1 MKKIYDSRKGSIS
14 DRTIDDI
21 NQLSPMTLESF
32 GVIRCVD
39 GKDDE
44 YVCPFCNNGGNGN
57 RDATGIKPKISDSHV
72 GWKCQRCGEK
82 FNNVQIFALHYGLN
96 PKHDFRELVE
106 RICSDFGI
114 SLEYDD
120 FIPTTRK
127 KNPAKRPAS
136 APPKSTK
143 IEPQINSD
151 ELAIIREDL
160 SASDEPLRQFVE
172 QCGGT
177 WRGLPLE
184 LLKRKGCR
192 FFANWTPPKI
202 RVEHKFSF
210 PTPRILIPSSSDSYL
225 ARFCGNKD
233 DFDETTRIIEKQHVG
248 RKCLFNADALNIGD
262 SQDKFVFA
270 VEGAVDALSIELA
283 GYNAVALNGA
293 ADYQLLVGAVAADIK
308 VKPRIAILL
317 DSDETGRKFAPI
329 LRDELLRKNCLVAV
343 NFLSDDFSKIDAN
356 DILTTEGL
364 DALRSRL
371 DKIAV
376 DAKKQFATIERNRIK
391 LFSDDEYDFYFSD
404 DRSDLANARRLEK
417 FCGSDV
423 RWLTD
428 DEQWLIYGNGVW
440 QRGSD
445 KSSAL
450 LPLTA
455 KLYDTLIINAQ
466 INDDYKTAD
475 NFKRAG
481 KAFSAISYLRGC
493 DNILIKAS
501 DLDNHAELLNVLNG
515 VVDLT
520 DGKLYPHIDK
530 RDSYITQQ
538 CHAAY
543 LVNAQSELVAGFFKD
558 IQPDET
564 TRAGLLRWLGYCL
577 TGEVSEE
584 KFMIWQG
591 GGGNGKGVT
600 SKTILHLL
608 GSYAVGLPSTAL
620 LRNRKQ
626 FDANV
631 ATTSLN
637 ALERARFSISEELPL
652 DSELDSALIKNLSGG
667 DDINLR
673 RNYGEYRTIQATAK
687 LNLSGNFLPRLENDD
702 DDGLKRRMLNMPF
715 TQKFGSSG
723 KPADPNLKKKLLEQN
738 NLNALLALLIRE
750 AVAWYRRDDGGLI
763 VSEIMKAE
771 TKRHLAQNAF
781 ILDFID
787 ENYVRTANAQV
798 KAKTFIDELKS
809 EYPRETS
816 RYKRGDLIQ
825 RVANIAGI
833 EYTTDR
839 TNCRIFKGIGKHGS
853 ADFDGE
859 PLAPSDTPPDLS

>member
-1 MKKIYDSRKGSIS
+1 MRKIYDSRKGNIS
-14 DRTIDDI
+14 NRTVDEI
-21 NQLSPMTLESF
+21 NQLSPMTLKSF
-32 GVIRCVD
+32 GVIHCVE
-39 GKDDE
+39 GKDGE
-44 YVCPFCNNGGNGN
+44 YVCPICGNGGHGN
-57 RDATGIKPKISDSHV
+57 RDATGIKPKVSDSHV
-72 GWKCQRCGEK
+72 GWKCHRCGEK
-82 FNNVQIFALHYGLN
+82 FNNLRIFAEYYGFN

-114 SLEYDD
+114 SIEYDD
-120 FIPTTRK
+120 FTPTTRK
-127 KNPAKRPAS
+127 KNQTKRPAS

-143 IEPQINSD
+143 DEPQINPD
-151 ELAIIREDL
+151 ELAIISEDL
-160 SASDEPLRQFVE
+160 TASDEPLRQFVD
-172 QCGGT
+172 QCGGA
-177 WRGLPLE
+177 WRGLPFE
-184 LLKRKGCR
+184 LLKEKGCR
-192 FFANWTPPKI
+192 FIKDWTPPII
-202 RVEHKFSF
+202 RLQNKFSF
-210 PTPRILIPSSSDSYL
+210 QTPRVLLPSSSDSYL

-248 RKCLFNADALNIGD
+248 RKCLFGVDLLKSDEMI
-262 SQDKFVFA
+262 FA
-270 VEGAVDALSIELA
+270 VEGAIDALSIQLA
-283 GYNAVALNGA
+283 GYKAVALNGA
-293 ADYQLLVGAVAADIK
+293 ANYNLLVEAVDNMQI
-308 VKPRIAILL
+308 KPRIAILL

-329 LRDELLRKNCLVAV
+329 LRDELLKKNCLVAV
-343 NFLSDDFSKIDAN
+343 NFFFNDISKTDAN
-356 DILTTEGL
+356 DILIEEGL
-364 DALRSRL
+364 DNLRSRL
-371 DKIAV
+371 DKIAA
-376 DAKKQFATIERNRIK
+376 DAQKQFAMIERNRIK

-417 FCGSDV
+417 FCGADV
-423 RWLTD
+423 RWLSD
-428 DEQWLIYGNGVW
+428 DERWLVYGGGVW

-466 INDDYKTAD
+466 TNDDYKTAD
-475 NFKRAG
+475 NFKKAG

-493 DNILIKAS
+493 DSILIKAS

-515 VVDLT
+515 VVDLA

-538 CHAAY
+538 CRAAY
-543 LVNAQSELVAGFFKD
+543 FANAQSELVTGFFKD

-564 TRAGLLRWLGYCL
+564 THAGFLRWLGYCL

-608 GSYAVGLPSTAL
+608 GSYSVGLPSTAL
-620 LRNRKQ
+620 LRNRKN

-715 TQKFGSSG
+715 TQKFGGSG
-723 KPADPNLKKKLLEQN
+723 KPADPNLKKKLLEPN
-738 NLNALLALLIRE
+738 NLNALLALLVRE

-763 VSEIMKAE
+763 ISDLMKAE

-781 ILDFID
+781 ILDFIE
-787 ENYVRTANAQV
+787 ENYVRAANAQV
-798 KAKTFIDELKS
+798 KAKAFIDELKA

-853 ADFDGE
+853 DFDGE
-859 PLAPSDTPPDLS
+859 PVAPDDTPPNSPF

>member
-1 MKKIYDSRKGSIS
+1 MKKIYDSRKGNIS
-14 DRTIDDI
+14 DRTIDEI

-32 GVIRCVD
+32 GVIHCVE
-39 GKDDE
+39 GKDGE

-72 GWKCQRCGEK
+72 DWKCQRCGEK

-114 SLEYDD
+114 SIEYDD
-120 FIPTTRK
+120 FTPTPRK
-127 KNPAKRPAS
+127 KNSAKRPTI
-136 APPKSTK
+136 APPKQIK
-143 IEPQINSD
+143 AEPQIDSD

-160 SASDEPLRQFVE
+160 SASDEPLRQFVD
-172 QCGGT
+172 QCGGA
-177 WRGLPLE
+177 WRGLPFE
-184 LLKRKGCR
+184 LLKKKGCK
-192 FFANWTPPKI
+192 FIANWTPPII
-202 RVEHKFSF
+202 RVKNKFSF
-210 PTPRILIPSSSDSYL
+210 QTPRILLPSSSDSYL
-225 ARFCGNKD
+225 ARFCGNRS

-248 RKCLFNADALNIGD
+248 RKCLFGADALNIDD
-262 SQDKFVFA
+262 SQDKFVFV
-270 VEGAVDALSIELA
+270 VEGAVDTLSIELA
-283 GYNAVALNGA
+283 GFNAVALNGA
-293 ADYQLLVGAVAADIK
+293 ADYQLLVDAVADMK

-329 LRDELLRKNCLVAV
+329 LRDELLKKNCLVAV
-343 NFLSDDFSKIDAN
+343 NFFFNDFTKIDAN
-356 DILTTEGL
+356 DILIEEGL
-364 DALRSRL
+364 DNLRSRL
-371 DKIAV
+371 DKIAA
-376 DAKKQFATIERNRIK
+376 DAQKQFATIERNRIK

-417 FCGSDV
+417 FCGADV
-423 RWLTD
+423 RWLSD
-428 DEQWLIYGNGVW
+428 DERWLVYGGGVW

-466 INDDYKTAD
+466 TNDDYKTAD

-493 DNILIKAS
+493 DSILIKAS
-501 DLDNHAELLNVLNG
+501 DLDNHTELLNVLNG

-520 DGKLYPHIDK
+520 DGKLYPHLDK

-538 CHAAY
+538 CRAAY
-543 LVNAQSELVAGFFKD
+543 YPDAKSELVTNFFHD
-558 IQPDET
+558 IQPDEMT
-564 TRAGLLRWLGYCL
+564 CAGFLRWLGYNI

-600 SKTILHLL
+600 SKTILYLL

-620 LRNRKQ
+620 LRNRKN

-637 ALERARFSISEELPL
+637 ALDRARFSISEELPL

-687 LNLSGNFLPRLENDD
+687 LNLSGNFLPKLENVDD
-702 DDGLKRRMLNMPF
+702 LGLRRRMLNMPF
-715 TQKFGSSG
+715 TVQFGGSG
-723 KPADPNLKKKLLEQN
+723 KPADRDLKKKLLEPS
-738 NLNALLALLIRE
+738 NLNALLALLVRE

-763 VSEIMKAE
+763 ISDIMRQATE
-771 TKRHLAQNAF
+771 RHLSESDFVA
-781 ILDFID
+781 DFID
-787 ENYVRTANAQV
+787 ENYIRVANAQV
-798 KAKTFIDELKS
+798 KSKDFLDALRA
-809 EYPRETS
+809 EYPRETN
-816 RYKRGDLIQ
+816 RYKRADLI
-825 RVANIAGI
+825 RLICNVGGI
-833 EYTTDR
+833 EYGVGNGNAR
-839 TNCRIFKGIGKHGS
+839 VFKGIGKLGS
-853 ADFDGE
+853 DFDGE
-859 PLAPSDTPPDLS
+859 PVAPDETPPDLPF

>member
-14 DRTIDDI
+14 DRTIDEI

-32 GVIRCVD
+32 GVIHCVN

-57 RDATGIKPKISDSHV
+57 RDATGIKPQVKDSHI
-72 GWKCQRCGEK
+72 GWKCHRCGEK
-82 FNNVQIFALHYGLN
+82 FNNLRIFAEYYGFN

-114 SLEYDD
+114 SIEYDD

-151 ELAIIREDL
+151 ELTIIREDL

-293 ADYQLLVGAVAADIK
+293 ADYQLLVDAVADIK

-343 NFLSDDFSKIDAN
+343 NFFFNDVTKTDAN
-356 DILTTEGL
+356 EILTTEGL
-364 DALRSRL
+364 DALRNRL

-376 DAKKQFATIERNRIK
+376 DAQKQFAIIEKNRIK
-391 LFSDDEYDFYFSD
+391 LFDDDEYNFYFSD

-440 QRGSD
+440 QRGSE
-445 KSSAL
+445 KSSVL
-450 LPLTA
+450 LPITA
-455 KLYDTLIINAQ
+455 KIYDVLTVNAQ
-466 INDDYKTAD
+466 SDDDYKVAD

-493 DNILIKAS
+493 DSILIKAS
-501 DLDNHAELLNVLNG
+501 DLDNHPQLLNCKNG
-515 VVDLT
+515 VIDLEI
-520 DGKLYPHIDK
+520 GKFYPHIDK
-530 RDSYITQQ
+530 RDCMITQM
-538 CHAAY
+538 CNAAY
-543 LVNAQSELVAGFFKD
+543 FANAQSELVTRFFES
-558 IQPDET
+558 IMPDEM

-577 TGEVSEE
+577 TGESNED
-584 KFMIWQG
+584 KFLVWIG
-591 GGGNGKGVT
+591 RGSNGKGVLGA
-600 SKTILHLL
+600 TILELF
-608 GSYAVGLPSTAL
+608 GDYATGLPQKAL
-620 LRNRKQ
+620 LRKRNDD
-626 FDANV
+626 DADK
-631 ATTSLN
+631 ATTALNSLEN
-637 ALERARFSISEELPL
+637 RRFALSEELPL
-652 DSELDSALIKNLSGG
+652 KSELNTELVKTLSGG
-667 DDINLR
+667 DRINIR
-673 RNYGEYRTIQATAK
+673 RNYGEYRTIRNYAK
-687 LNLSGNFLPRLENDD
+687 LNISGNYRPRLENIA
-702 DDGLKRRMLNMPF
+702 DDGILRRLLNMPF
-715 TQKFGSSG
+715 TQKFGTPER
-723 KPADPNLKKKLLEQN
+723 PADRDLKKKMLLPE
-738 NLNALLALLIRE
+738 NLSALLALLVRE
-750 AVAWYRRDDGGLI
+750 SGAWYRRDDGGLI
-763 VSEIMKAE
+763 ISDVMKQATE
-771 TKRHLAQNAF
+771 QHLNENNFVEEF
-781 ILDFID
+781 IEEKF
-787 ENYVRTANAQV
+787 VRAANATV
-798 KAKTFIDELKS
+798 RAKDFIDELKRDYS
-809 EYPRETS
+809 TECAQF
-816 RYKRGDLIQ
+816 KKADLI
-825 RVANIAGI
+825 RLISNVGGVT
-833 EYTTDR
+833 YTLDR
-839 TNCRIFKGIGKHGS
+839 TRTKIFKGIGKHGS
-853 ADFDGE
+853 DFDDGE
-859 PLAPSDTPPDLS
+859 PVNPDDIPFT